1 MTAKEPLKEPLVE
14 ITPEEFNRLQ
24 INRIKDLYPELRQQS
39 KAPSFALA
47 YAGTYRT
54 LMDSCRF
61 DEDTAKQIEAKYHE
75 LYRVSDDWVKDKLEK
90 AAVEGYVTLA
100 FGLKLRTPLLARTI
114 NGLSVTPKQALQ
126 EARTAGNALSGQS
139 YCLLTTR
146 ALTALMEEVWQSKYQ
161 LDILPCC
168 AIHDALYFLVRN
180 NADCLLWFNQRLIAH
195 MSWQELSELANE
207 QVHLE
212 AALDVFFPSWANPIE
227 LSNDITKEE
236 LIQLAAKTKETNK
249 PSSP

>member
-1 MTAKEPLKEPLVE
+1 MTEPLEE
-14 ITPEEFNRLQ
+14 ITPEEFNQLQ
-24 INRIKDLYPELRQQS
+24 INSIKELYPKLRQKS

-61 DEDTAKQIEAKYHE
+61 DEETAKAIEARYHE
-75 LYRVSDDWVKDKLEK
+75 LYKASDDWVKEKLAR

-114 NGLSVTPKQALQ
+114 NGLSVTPRQALQ

-139 YCLLTTR
+139 YCMLTTR
-146 ALTALMEEVWQSKYQ
+146 ALTALMEEVWQSKYK

-168 AIHDALYFLVRN
+168 VIHDALYFLVRN
-180 NADCLLWFNQRLIAH
+180 QKDCLLWLNQRLIAH
-195 MSWQELSELANE
+195 MHWQELPELKHE

-212 AALDVFFPSWANPIE
+212 AELDVFYPNWANPIE
-227 LSNDITKEE
+227 LANDITGEE
-236 LIQLAAKTKETNK
+236 LLQLAKTKK
-249 PSSP
+249 K